1 MTYLPVK
8 GEANMKSATRILVV
22 DDEPSVRFFLEETL
36 SRDGH
41 QVVAVESGED
51 ALKRITEQEY
61 DLALLDL
68 KLGGID
74 GMEVLKAIAQQ
85 SPDTVTI
92 VLTAHASLET
102 SVEALREGAHDY
114 LFKPTKTLELRESV
128 RMGLLKRQQKLRQ
141 RKLIT
146 ELEQSLS
153 RNLQEIRAAV
163 EQEPAA
169 PESPQPRLG
178 GAPVEEEARFLRCN
192 GLIVD
197 LMRHLIT
204 LDGHLL
210 ELSPTEFNI
219 LAYLVSE
226 APRVLS
232 PQELVREGQG
242 YDSDPWEASEIVRY
256 HIYRI
261 RQKIKTAAGRTD
273 VIQTVRGV
281 GYTVAPQDVNNI

>member
-1 MTYLPVK
+1 
-8 GEANMKSATRILVV
+8 
-22 DDEPSVRFFLEETL
+22 
-36 SRDGH
+36 
-41 QVVAVESGED
+41 
-51 ALKRITEQEY
+51 
-61 DLALLDL
+61 
-68 KLGGID
+68 
-74 GMEVLKAIAQQ
+74 
-85 SPDTVTI
+85 
-92 VLTAHASLET
+92 
-102 SVEALREGAHDY
+102 
-114 LFKPTKTLELRESV
+114 
-128 RMGLLKRQQKLRQ
+128 MGLLKRQQRLRQ

-169 PESPQPRLG
+169 PEGPPPRLG
-178 GAPVEEEARFLRCN
+178 RASVKEEARFLRCN

-242 YDSDPWEASEIVRY
+242 YESDPWEASEIVRY
-256 HIYRI
+256 HIYRV
-261 RQKIKTAAGRTD
+261 RQKIKTATGRTD